1 MRARQTI
8 ALPGYLMVSLIENM
22 SRLSQASTWPVQW
35 HALINFT
42 TLSGNSQEL
51 QIFGFKKEMLSNK
64 SSISLPSSLTKGER
78 EE

>member
-42 TLSGNSQEL
+42 TLDGNSKEL
-51 QIFGFKKEMLSNK
+51 QIFGFIKEMLSNK